1 MPDIHFMDTY
11 DNRNGGTANQSS
23 SPKFPRRSEPEE
35 IKGILEKLLSLKEPK
50 SNKGAIEEIS
60 RYLQWVFGKAY
71 FYESDVNAY
80 AILSQGGLVRDVND
94 YLEKKKN
101 EAYNLERNALLKAQE
116 LDRSSTAAAVAL
128 EQDAK
133 SRAMLLEKNAES
145 KAHELEESSKQKALN
160 YFHQAQNRANELNQ
174 QSIALEQ
181 HIKSLTSRLH
191 TVNEKVDLESVG
203 LYDYENPA
211 AQSVRFKAQL
221 DQINLEVKK
230 MNAGKV
236 KEAILSNSGNFM
248 FNNSKAQ
255 GAKFVADFT
264 AMLLSSYNQEVEN
277 ILFKLD
283 KTKNINTAKERLK
296 IAADRVEKYG
306 TMMSMSINPEYA
318 ALRLKEI
325 EIGFAYKIA
334 KEQAKEKEREERE
347 EIREQERAAKDAA
360 ILLKKQ
366 EAEEKAVKDQLAAL
380 LNKQQSHYTNVS
392 NALSV
397 SLPEDDPEILRLQK
411 KIAELEE
418 AKEKSN
424 AAIHNPKAGYVYVIS
439 NIGSFGEGVV
449 KIGLTRRLNPQ
460 DRVTEL
466 GDASVP
472 FIFDTHAI
480 HFSEDAVALETN
492 LHKHFADRAM
502 NKVNFRKEF
511 FRVSPLE
518 VRDALM
524 KFSKDGST
532 LEFNE
537 KPIAAEYY
545 RTKEL
550 EK

>member
-1 MPDIHFMDTY
+1 MPDIPFMDTY
-11 DNRNGGTANQSS
+11 DNRNSGTANHSS
-23 SPKFPRRSEPEE
+23 SPDFPRRSNPEE
-35 IKGILEKLLSLKEPK
+35 IKGILDKLSSLKE
-50 SNKGAIEEIS
+50 SRNNQGAIQEVS
-60 RYLQWVFGKAY
+60 QYLQWIFGKAY

-80 AILSQGGLVRDVND
+80 AILSQGALVRDVNE
-94 YLEKKKN
+94 YVENIKT
-101 EAYNLERNALLKAQE
+101 EAYNLEYSVKTKAQQIQQ
-116 LDRSSTAAAVAL
+116 SAQSKANAL
-128 EQDAK
+128 EQAAREKADA
-133 SRAMLLEKNAES
+133 
-145 KAHELEESSKQKALN
+145 LEESSKQKALS
-160 YFHQAQNRANELNQ
+160 YFHQAKAKAQELNA
-174 QSIALEQ
+174 QSVALEQ
-181 HIKSLTSRLH
+181 HIAALTSQLRA
-191 TVNEKVDLESVG
+191 VNEQLDLESVG
-203 LYDYENPA
+203 FYEYDNPA
-211 AQSVRFKAQL
+211 EQSVKFKAEL
-221 DQINLEVKK
+221 DQVKAAAKK
-230 MNAGKV
+230 MSSGKA

-264 AMLLSSYNQEVEN
+264 AMMLRAYNQEVEN
-277 ILFKLD
+277 IIVKLE
-283 KTKNINTAKERLK
+283 KTRDINTAKGRL
-296 IAADRVEKYG
+296 ISAAESVEKYG
-306 TMMSMSINPEYA
+306 SMMSMSINPEYA
-318 ALRLKEI
+318 ALRLREI
-325 EIGFAYKIA
+325 ELAFAYKEA

-347 EIREQERAAKDAA
+347 QIREQEKAAKDAMA
-360 ILLKKQ
+360 LLKKQ
-366 EAEEKAVKDQLAAL
+366 EAEEKAVRDQLAAL

-397 SLPEDDPEILRLQK
+397 SLPEDDPEIVRLQE
-411 KIAELEE
+411 KIAELEV

-480 HFSEDAVALETN
+480 HFSDDAVALETS

-524 KFSKDGST
+524 KLSKDGST

>member
-11 DNRNGGTANQSS
+11 DNRDSGTANNSS
-23 SPKFPRRSEPEE
+23 SPKFPRRSDPEE
-35 IKGILEKLLSLKEPK
+35 IKGILEKLSSLKEPRT
-50 SNKGAIEEIS
+50 NQGAIQEVS
-60 RYLQWVFGKAY
+60 QYLQWVFGKAY
-71 FYESDVNAY
+71 FYETDVNAY
-80 AILSQGGLVRDVND
+80 AILAQGGLVRDVNE
-94 YLEKKKN
+94 YLEDKKN
-101 EAYNLERNALLKAQE
+101 EAYHLERSSQAKAQALQQSAQAQASALE
-116 LDRSSTAAAVAL
+116 AAAQEKATAL
-128 EQDAK
+128 EQ
-133 SRAMLLEKNAES
+133 
-145 KAHELEESSKQKALN
+145 SSKQKALS
-160 YFHQAQNRANELNQ
+160 YFHQAKAKTQELNA
-174 QSIALEQ
+174 QSTALEQ
-181 HIKSLTSRLH
+181 QIAALTSQLH
-191 TVNEKVDLESVG
+191 VVNEQLDLQSVG
-203 LYDYENPA
+203 FYEYDNPA
-211 AQSVRFKAQL
+211 EQSVKFKAEL
-221 DQINLEVKK
+221 DQIKAK
-230 MNAGKV
+230 AKAMNTGKV

-248 FNNSKAQ
+248 FNNSKTQ
-255 GAKFVADFT
+255 GAKFVADFA
-264 AMLLSSYNQEVEN
+264 AMLLTAYNQEVEN
-277 ILFKLD
+277 IIVKLE
-283 KTKNINTAKERLK
+283 KTRDINTAKARLK
-296 IAADRVEKYG
+296 KAADSIEKFG
-306 TMMSMSINPEYA
+306 TMMSMSVNPAYA
-318 ALRLKEI
+318 ALRLREV
-325 EIGFAYKIA
+325 ELAFAYKDA
-334 KEQAKEKEREERE
+334 REQAKEKERAEKEQ
-347 EIREQERAAKDAA
+347 IRDQERAAKEAA
-360 ILLKKQ
+360 ALLKKQ
-366 EAEEKAVKDQLAAL
+366 EAEEQAVRDQLAAL

-397 SLPEDDPEILRLQK
+397 SLPEDDPEIVRLQE

-480 HFSEDAVALETN
+480 HFSDDAVALETN

-524 KFSKDGST
+524 KLSKDGST

-537 KPIAAEYY
+537 KPVAAEYY